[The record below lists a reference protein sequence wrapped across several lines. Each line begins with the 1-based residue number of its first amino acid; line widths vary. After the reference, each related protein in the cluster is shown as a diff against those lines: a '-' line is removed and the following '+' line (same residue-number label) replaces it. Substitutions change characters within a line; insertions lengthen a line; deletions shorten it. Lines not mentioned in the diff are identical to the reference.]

1 MMRAL
6 DLFSGAGGA
15 AKGLRDAGFYVVGVD
30 IKSQPRYAGHE
41 HHVADAMTYPLEGF
55 DFIWASPPCQRYS
68 VACRNPGN
76 AHKHPDLLP
85 AMRERLVGSSALW
98 VIENVPGA
106 PMRADVM
113 LCGTM
118 FGLNVIRHRLFQTNF
133 PISALVPPCQHTGK
147 EVPVYGH
154 GTPSWHLTRRNGHG
168 FKQADRID
176 AMQIDWMN
184 RDELAE
190 SIPPAYSHFIAS
202 MALRATGAAPANDN
216 GEQHA
221 KAM

>member
-68 VACRNPGN
+68 VSTVALRKQGREY
-76 AHKHPDLLP
+76 PDLLAP
-85 AMRERLVGSSALW
+85 TRHRLKANSTPYA
-98 VIENVPGA
+98 IENVVGA
-106 PMRADVM
+106 PMKGQLV
-113 LCGTM
+113 LCGSM
-118 FGLNVIRHRLFQTNF
+118 FGLNIIRHRVFETSF
-133 PISALVPPCQHTGK
+133 AVDVLVPRCQHTGD
-147 EVPVYGH
+147 EIPIYGH
-154 GTPSWHLTRRNGHG
+154 GTPSWHRNRKGRN
-168 FKQADRID
+168 FSTAEKRV
-176 AMQIDWMN
+176 AMKIDWMT